1 MSLLSLSVLVVKL
14 FEFMAIVQLDGG
26 EAEDVTIL
34 KWAVFVING
43 VFEAFKMKTFIA
55 M

>member
-14 FEFMAIVQLDGG
+14 FEFIAIVQFDG

-43 VFEAFKMKTFIA
+43 VFEAFKIKTFIA